1 MANLTADKQ
10 RYTRGPIRVG
20 KAVAATGTTFFRGSV
35 LAFNA
40 TGLLVL
46 AADTAGLRIA
56 GIAKTGSVNAAGL
69 PGASVAGAVY
79 EFEFDHE
86 EWILEVSGTW
96 TGAAVGLDAVMIDD
110 SGSTTAAVAANDIR
124 IGRIMERETIAG
136 AAGQWVRIGV
146 FSTAAF

>member
-10 RYTRGPIRVG
+10 RIRRGPGRDG
-20 KAVAATGTTFFRGSV
+20 KAVAATGTTFFRGSI
-35 LAFNA
+35 LAFNS

-46 AADTAGLRIA
+46 ASDTAGLRVA

-86 EWILEVSGTW
+86 EFVLEVSGTW

-110 SGSTTAAVAANDIR
+110 SGVTTAAVATNDIR
-124 IGRIMERETIAG
+124 VGRIMERETING
-136 AAGQWVRIGV
+136 AAGQWIRIGV